1 MQLALDRSF
10 AAGVPVR
17 RYDSDG
23 RLRTVANISKAVVS
37 PYQGDEIPGWE
48 ALGLAPGRTYQLL
61 RDPAE
66 LRKAAGSFNG
76 IPLLLRH
83 RQLQAND
90 HAHAPTV
97 GTIGDVRMDGPYLTA
112 TVTVWDR
119 SAIDAIEDGSKR
131 ELSCGYHYVPDMTRG
146 IFRGRPYDGV
156 MRDIRANHIALVDSG
171 RAGPDCTL

>member
-37 PYQGDEIPGWE
+37 PYQGNEIPNWE
-48 ALGLAPGRTYQLL
+48 ALGLSPDATYRLL
-61 RDPAE
+61 RPGDE
-66 LRKAAGSFNG
+66 LRKATSSFNG

-83 RQLQAND
+83 RPLTND
-90 HAHAPTV
+90 HAHALTV